1 MIRAALLLLLLAGS
15 AAAGPARLA
24 VEELRLP
31 PVTLVDQHGRAQ
43 RLAGPGALAGP
54 VVMTFAYTACQSICP
69 LGGGIM
75 AELDA
80 ALGPAP
86 AARLV
91 TLTIDPGRDT
101 PAALARAAADYGASD
116 NWLWLTGDPA
126 DVRRLLDALGAN
138 PADLVFHDPLFLVG
152 DLAAGR
158 AVRLQS
164 LPTADDLRA
173 LVAAWE
179 EAEDETG
186 AGGS

>member
-80 ALGPAP
+80 ALDPRRRRGSSPSP
-86 AARLV
+86 STRGG
-91 TLTIDPGRDT
+91 TPRRPSPGR
-101 PAALARAAADYGASD
+101 
-116 NWLWLTGDPA
+116 
-126 DVRRLLDALGAN
+126 RRTT
-138 PADLVFHDPLFLVG
+138 
-152 DLAAGR
+152 GR
-158 AVRLQS
+158 A
-164 LPTADDLRA
+164 T
-173 LVAAWE
+173 
-179 EAEDETG
+179 TG
-186 AGGS
+186 CG